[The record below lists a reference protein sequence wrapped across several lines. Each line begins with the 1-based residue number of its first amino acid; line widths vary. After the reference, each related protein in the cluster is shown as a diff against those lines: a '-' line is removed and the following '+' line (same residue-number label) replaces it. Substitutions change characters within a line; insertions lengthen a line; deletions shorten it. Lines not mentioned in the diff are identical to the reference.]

1 MGHLFDVKY
10 ERRRSFSA
18 SSCHLCVSNGG
29 ERLGNRKT
37 WHYAWFSVD
46 VDTWLASR
54 CLRCVPLRNEV
65 GAVGMSLSSAV
76 DTRWLRAWMLVG
88 CGISVPRFHNSLC
101 VGVRIGRATVPRS
114 ICLFTVASQ
123 CLAWLIPRL
132 ISHGERLSGLRL
144 RGGTA
149 VFLVF
154 P

>member
-1 MGHLFDVKY
+1 MDHLFDVKF

-18 SSCHLCVSNGG
+18 ISCYLCVSNGG

-37 WHYAWFSVD
+37 WRYAWFSVD

-54 CLRCVPLRNEV
+54 CLCCVPLRT
-65 GAVGMSLSSAV
+65 AVGMSLTSAG

-88 CGISVPRFHNSLC
+88 CGISVPRFLYSLC
-101 VGVRIGRATVPRS
+101 VGVHISRAAVS
-114 ICLFTVASQ
+114 GSFLLFTVASQ

-149 VFLVF
+149 VFLGF